1 MMTSNEEIELFLSK
15 FVREYIFHFNM
26 LERNIAYS
34 IRQVRKQNSGS
45 VSIENL
51 LALPFSKKISK
62 LKIII
67 SEQSLNTDFGELLK
81 AIDHCRTMRNRLVH
95 GHWAALCHLDK
106 PIRFDAFQI
115 NSSQQSKV
123 EGDYT
128 IESLSEELIE
138 LKKVAEDF
146 SRLRHKYEF

>member
-1 MMTSNEEIELFLSK
+1 MTSNEEIELFLSK
-15 FVREYIFHFNM
+15 FVRDYILHFNM

-34 IRQVRKQNSGS
+34 IRHVKKQDSGS
-45 VSIENL
+45 RSIESL
-51 LALPFSKKISK
+51 LALPFCKKISK
-62 LKIII
+62 LQKII
-67 SEQSLNTDFGELLK
+67 SEQSLNADFSESLK

-95 GHWAALCHLDK
+95 GHWEVLWHLDK
-106 PIRFDAFQI
+106 PIRFDACQI
-115 NSSQQSKV
+115 KSSHQSKV

-146 SRLRHKYEF
+146 SKLRYKYEN